1 MMTNTDDDFL
11 KPAMPDILEC
21 KVTYFKLDNRDI
33 FWELYMFVFV
43 FDWLRM
49 KTNTSFRFD

>member
-1 MMTNTDDDFL
+1 MMTNTDVDFF

-33 FWELYMFVFV
+33 F
-43 FDWLRM
+43 
-49 KTNTSFRFD
+49 

>member
-1 MMTNTDDDFL
+1 MMTNTDVDFL
-11 KPAMPDILEC
+11 KMPDILEC

-43 FDWLRM
+43 IDWLRI